1 MIPGLTFSGSGPWR
15 NPVKRVAGGGRSRP
29 PALEDRGRA
38 GRGNPPVGLVPRA
51 QPFDARRGAER
62 VQRRGGGLRRREP
75 RQPAAEAPPQPP
87 LASAPLTGP
96 PPKSAPPNGVSPAGL
111 LGREPAGDRACE
123 VHTASVRGVARPS
136 DRSAGQ
142 SPAQSPPAS

>member
-15 NPVKRVAGGGRSRP
+15 NPVKRVAGGGRSRL

-38 GRGNPPVGLVPRA
+38 GLGHPPVGLVPRA
-51 QPFDARRGAER
+51 Q
-62 VQRRGGGLRRREP
+62 P

-96 PPKSAPPNGVSPAGL
+96 PPNGVSPVGL
-111 LGREPAGDRACE
+111 RGREPAGDRACE

-142 SPAQSPPAS
+142 SPAQSPPASGHWPASGRAPAG